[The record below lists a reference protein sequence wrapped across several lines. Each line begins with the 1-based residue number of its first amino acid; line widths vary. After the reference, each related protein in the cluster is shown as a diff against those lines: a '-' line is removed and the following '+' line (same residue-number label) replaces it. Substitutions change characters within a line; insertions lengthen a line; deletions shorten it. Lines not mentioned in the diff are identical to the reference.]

1 VTDEEPNGEAPFT
14 EGSILTASDDGV
26 ATLTLDRPAKLNAI
40 GPAMIA
46 ELAGLLAEIDSD
58 RNVRVVIIT
67 GTGDRAFSVGADVT
81 AWSALEPLDMWR
93 EWIRGGHRV
102 LERLA
107 HLRQPTIAAIN
118 GYAFGGGL
126 ELALAADI
134 RIAAASETF
143 ALPETRIGTLP
154 GWNGTK
160 RLPQAIGAAR
170 AKQMIF
176 SGSQIDAVTAERW
189 GLVNEVVAL
198 EALMDRCRSL
208 ASEIAANAPVSVQ
221 LAKAIISGDEAAP
234 EAFAGAL
241 AAGTVDG
248 REGIVAFR
256 EKRSPRFTGQ

>member
-1 VTDEEPNGEAPFT
+1 MM
-14 EGSILTASDDGV
+14 ASEDGV

-46 ELAGLLAEIDSD
+46 ELARRLAEIDGD
-58 RNVRVVIIT
+58 GDIRVVIIT
-67 GTGDRAFSVGADVT
+67 GSGDRAFSVGADVN
-81 AWSALEPLDMWR
+81 AWSALERLDMWR
-93 EWIRGGHRV
+93 EWIRDGHRV

-134 RIAAASETF
+134 RIAADSATF
-143 ALPETRIGTLP
+143 ALPETKIGTLP
-154 GWNGTK
+154 GWAGTK
-160 RLPQAIGAAR
+160 RLPEAIGLAR

-176 SGSQIDAVTAERW
+176 SGSRIDTATAERW
-189 GLVNEVVAL
+189 GLVNEVIAL
-198 EALMDRCRSL
+198 ERLMDRCRSL
-208 ASEIAANAPVSVQ
+208 ACEIAANAPVSVQ
-221 LAKAIISGDEAAP
+221 LAKAIISGDEAVP

-241 AAGTVDG
+241 AAGTDDG
-248 REGIVAFR
+248 REGIAAFR

>member
-1 VTDEEPNGEAPFT
+1 MM
-14 EGSILTASDDGV
+14 ASEDGV

-46 ELAGLLAEIDSD
+46 ELARRLAEIDGD
-58 RNVRVVIIT
+58 GDIRVVIIT
-67 GTGDRAFSVGADVT
+67 GSGDRAFSVGADVN

-93 EWIRGGHRV
+93 EWIRDGHRV

-134 RIAAASETF
+134 RIAADSATF
-143 ALPETRIGTLP
+143 ALPETKIGTLP
-154 GWNGTK
+154 GWAGTK
-160 RLPQAIGAAR
+160 RLPEAIGLAR

-176 SGSQIDAVTAERW
+176 SGSRIDTATAERW
-189 GLVNEVVAL
+189 GLVNEVIAL
-198 EALMDRCRSL
+198 ERLMDRCRSL

-234 EAFAGAL
+234 EALAGAL
-241 AAGTVDG
+241 AAGTEDG
-248 REGIVAFR
+248 REGIAAFR

>member
-1 VTDEEPNGEAPFT
+1 MTASEPST
-14 EGSILTASDDGV
+14 EGRIVLATEDRV

-40 GPAMIA
+40 GPEMVA
-46 ELAGLLAEIDSD
+46 ELERLLAEIDAD
-58 RNVRVVIIT
+58 RDIRAVIMT
-67 GTGDRAFSVGADVT
+67 GSGGRAFSVGADVN

-93 EWIRGGHRV
+93 AWIRDGHRV

-107 HLRQPTIAAIN
+107 NLRQPTIAAIN

-134 RIAAASETF
+134 RIAADSATF
-143 ALPETRIGTLP
+143 ALPETKIGTLP
-154 GWNGTK
+154 GWAGTK
-160 RLPQAIGAAR
+160 RLPQAIGVSR
-170 AKQMIF
+170 TKQMIF
-176 SGSQIDAVTAERW
+176 SGSRIDAVTAERW

-198 EALMDRCRSL
+198 DALIDRCRSL

-241 AAGTVDG
+241 AAGTEDG
-248 REGIVAFR
+248 REGIAAFR